1 MVKNQMDERL
11 LDVNLLPREK
21 LTVKNEFL
29 ALHLFIVNIVHE
41 NDIICKHELRILE
54 SFCLESET

>member
-21 LTVKNEFL
+21 SVTVKNEFL
-29 ALHLFIVNIVHE
+29 ALHLFIVNIVQE
-41 NDIICKHELRILE
+41 NDIICKHEL
-54 SFCLESET
+54 